1 MQFANSKIGVDVSG
15 VPRFLRAAAIATIA
29 SGVIISG
36 PAAALASPVP
46 AGPATRSPSVAT
58 GTAGAAAAPAVGP
71 SVSIGAKS
79 SFAAWKGR
87 VYVSFLKG
95 GYGNALITGTVRH
108 ARAGQVIRLISQAFP
123 FSSPGIRVQSQTLEH
138 GGTQQFTFAVTP
150 RIATRYAVRLFR
162 NARAKTPITH
172 SNTRTVFVAYGGN
185 VGKPAKCKRPV
196 CTQHIWVRIEVPAS
210 AMSLEKAKPWFIYVG
225 VRLGPPRR
233 PASAPKWLK
242 LDSKA
247 TFTQPQQVKPNRFRT
262 KLTFSFRVG
271 NHSVQWLWTACT
283 RDTEASDGIGLPGSN
298 GCGAL
303 TKVRANRS
311 YLG

>member
-1 MQFANSKIGVDVSG
+1 

-29 SGVIISG
+29 AGVIISG

-46 AGPATRSPSVAT
+46 AAHGRAAAP
-58 GTAGAAAAPAVGP
+58 AGAPVAPAVGP
-71 SVSIGAKS
+71 RVSIGAKS
-79 SFAAWKGR
+79 SFPAWKGH

-95 GYGNALITGTVRH
+95 GYGNALVTGTVRH
-108 ARAGQVIRLISQAFP
+108 ARAGQVIRLIAQGFPYSQ
-123 FSSPGIRVQSQTLEH
+123 PGIRVQSQTLEH

-150 RIATRYAVRLFR
+150 RIATRFTVRLFR
-162 NARAKTPITH
+162 NDKAKTPITQ

-185 VGKPAKCKRPV
+185 VGRPHKCQRPV

-210 AMSLEKAKPWFIYVG
+210 AITKEMAKPWFIYVG
-225 VRLGPPRR
+225 VRLGPHGGRAP
-233 PASAPKWLK
+233 APKWLK
-242 LDSKA
+242 LDNKA
-247 TFTQPQQVKPNRFRT
+247 TFTNPQQVKPNRFRT

-283 RDTEASDGIGLPGSN
+283 HDTLAADGIGLPGNN
-298 GCGAL
+298 GCGVL
-303 TKVRANRS
+303 TKVRADRS

>member
-1 MQFANSKIGVDVSG
+1 
-15 VPRFLRAAAIATIA
+15 
-29 SGVIISG
+29 
-36 PAAALASPVP
+36 
-46 AGPATRSPSVAT
+46 
-58 GTAGAAAAPAVGP
+58 
-71 SVSIGAKS
+71 
-79 SFAAWKGR
+79 
-87 VYVSFLKG
+87 VYVSYLKG

-123 FSSPGIRVQSQTLEH
+123 YRAAGIRVQSQTLEH
-138 GGTQQFTFAVTP
+138 GGTQQFTFAVMP

-185 VGKPAKCKRPV
+185 VGRPAKCRRPV

-210 AMSLEKAKPWFIYVG
+210 AISQEMAKPWFIYVG
-225 VRLGPPRR
+225 VRLGPHGGR
-233 PASAPKWLK
+233 AGAPKWLK

-247 TFTQPQQVKPNRFRT
+247 TFTRPQQVKPNRFRT

-283 RDTEASDGIGLPGSN
+283 HDTEADDGIGLPGSN
-298 GCGAL
+298 GCGVL
-303 TKVRANRS
+303 PKVRASRS